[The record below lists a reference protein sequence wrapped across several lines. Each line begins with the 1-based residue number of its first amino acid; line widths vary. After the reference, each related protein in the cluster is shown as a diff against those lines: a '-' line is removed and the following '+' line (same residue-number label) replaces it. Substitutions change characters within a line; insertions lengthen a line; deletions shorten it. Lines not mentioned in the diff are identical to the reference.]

1 MVIID
6 AEEKIKSTMRNGMQ
20 SHVCAHEGQYTCRMI
35 FVIDWN
41 QDAFIITV
49 FSGWLSRMFFQFPFP
64 LRTY

>member
-35 FVIDWN
+35 FVID
-41 QDAFIITV
+41 
-49 FSGWLSRMFFQFPFP
+49 
-64 LRTY
+64 